1 MYGCMVLV
9 WMQYSKK
16 IIHYWLVIVLW
27 LMIGLQGSVLAS
39 SNTLIIIG
47 NYKSPIMKLSL
58 GQIRSIFLGKTN
70 KIDGQVVR
78 GYNQPAS
85 SSIYSYFYSTIFQ
98 WTPRQ
103 VNRYWTSQV
112 FGGEV
117 AQPSTVAN
125 DKAAI
130 ELTSQYTGV
139 IAYVSSRSLAL
150 SPYRDKIRVLYGK
163 YNPIYNTGGYH
174 SMDGLPAPP
183 PLAGS
188 ETHSNQSTQSTSTSA
203 PPQPTHTA
211 PSPVAS
217 PSTSSSEVPASSQAP
232 TSDLSDTGPGSS
244 SLDVFS
250 SSETGPIQKSVWES
264 IIDDYHFNDY
274 AQNTQVQKE
283 KAAFLRNP
291 KSLERMLRNATPYI
305 GYVYQQVKKNKLPSE
320 FALLPVIESGY
331 DPFAYSRVGATGL
344 WQMMPATAAGDY
356 GLSIDWWY
364 DQRRDILI
372 STRAALSYLNVLH
385 RSLGDWMLAAAAY
398 NSGSGTVK
406 KAIKF
411 ADKSGQSSNFWS
423 LQLPKETRQYVPR
436 LIAVAQIVKDA
447 QKLGIN
453 LPKIADEPYFKVVTL
468 RGQMDL
474 GEISKLSGVSINQIR
489 SLNPGMR
496 RWATSPTGTF
506 NLLLPKAS
514 VSTFQANLKS
524 LDGKKQVSW
533 QYHEVHSKESL
544 ATIAKDY
551 HTTESFLKTINSLTS
566 TTVTPGQGLLVPIR
580 LNLSYQTGGVS
591 LSSSES
597 GDVSSLTVDDLLGNA
612 DQADGDIEK
621 QMSQLK
627 LNQEDPEKPTKTE
640 PSQEDSSDDSLKQ
653 MISKIYGED

>member
-1 MYGCMVLV
+1 MYGFMVLV
-9 WMQYSKK
+9 WMQYFKK
-16 IIHYWLVIVLW
+16 LIQYFPIIFLWLVF
-27 LMIGLQGSVLAS
+27 GLQVNVSAS
-39 SNTLIIIG
+39 EDNLIVIG
-47 NYKSPIMKLSL
+47 NQKSTIKKLSS
-58 GQIRSIFLGKTN
+58 GQIQSIFLGKTS

-78 GYNQPAS
+78 GYHQPS
-85 SSIYSYFYSTIFQ
+85 GSTQYNDFFQTIFQ

-103 VNRYWTSQV
+103 VNRYWSSQI
-112 FGGEV
+112 FGGGNT
-117 AQPSTVAN
+117 QPSTVAN
-125 DKAAI
+125 DAAAI
-130 ELTSQYTGV
+130 KLTSQYKGV
-139 IAYVSSRSLAL
+139 ITYVSSRSLAL
-150 SPYRDKIRVLYGK
+150 SPYRNKVRVLFGK
-163 YNPIYNTGGYH
+163 YHPVYNTGGYH
-174 SMDGLPAPP
+174 SSDGLPAPP
-183 PLAGS
+183 PLADNS
-188 ETHSNQSTQSTSTSA
+188 QPNEAINQPPTSA
-203 PPQPTHTA
+203 PISS
-211 PSPVAS
+211 PSPVES
-217 PSTSSSEVPASSQAP
+217 SSTSSGDVSAFSQLSASA
-232 TSDLSDTGPGSS
+232 LSDTGPGSAS
-244 SLDVFS
+244 QDVFS
-250 SSETGPIQKSVWES
+250 SPESRPVQTTVWSQIIQGFQ
-264 IIDDYHFNDY
+264 FNDY
-274 AQNTQVQKE
+274 ARNSQVLEE

-291 KSLERMLRNATPYI
+291 QALQRMLRNATPYI
-305 GYVYQQVKKNKLPSE
+305 GYVLQQVKKNKLPAE

-398 NSGSGTVK
+398 NSGLGTVK
-406 KAIKF
+406 KAIRR
-411 ADKSGQSSNFWS
+411 ADKTGQSSNFWS

-436 LIAVAQIVKDA
+436 LIAVAQIIKDA
-447 QKLGIN
+447 KTLGID
-453 LPKIADEPYFKVVTL
+453 LPEIADKPYFKTVTL

-496 RWATSPTGTF
+496 RWATSPTGSF
-506 NLLLPKAS
+506 NLLLPVAS

-551 HTTESFLKTINSLTS
+551 HTTESFLKTINSLAS

-591 LSSSES
+591 LSTSES
-597 GDVSSLTVDDLLGNA
+597 GDVSSLTVEDLLGGG
-612 DQADGDIEK
+612 DQAGDNIEK

-627 LNQEDPEKPTKTE
+627 LNQEDPEKPSKKT
-640 PSQEDSSDDSLKQ
+640 PSESDSSDDSLKQ
-653 MISKIYGED
+653 MISKIYGEE

>member
-1 MYGCMVLV
+1 MVLV

-16 IIHYWLVIVLW
+16 IIHYWLVIALW
-27 LMIGLQGSVLAS
+27 FILGLQGNVLAS
-39 SNTLIIIG
+39 NNNLIIIG
-47 NYKSPIMKLSL
+47 NDKSPIKQLSL

-70 KIDGQVVR
+70 KVDGQVVR

-103 VNRYWTSQV
+103 VNRYWSSQV

-117 AQPSTVAN
+117 TQPSTVAN

-130 ELTSQYTGV
+130 KLTSQYKGV

-150 SPYRDKIRVLYGK
+150 SPYRNKIRVLYGK
-163 YNPIYNTGGYH
+163 YNPVYNTGGYH

-188 ETHSNQSTQSTSTSA
+188 GTHSSQSAQSTSTSA
-203 PPQPTHTA
+203 SPP
-211 PSPVAS
+211 VDS
-217 PSTSSSEVPASSQAP
+217 PSTSSSEVPAFSQASS
-232 TSDLSDTGPGSS
+232 SDLSDTGPGSS
-244 SLDVFS
+244 SQDVFS
-250 SSETGPIQKSVWES
+250 SPETGPIQKSVWES
-264 IIDDYHFNDY
+264 IINGYQFNDY
-274 AQNTQVQKE
+274 ARNTQVQKE

-291 KSLERMLRNATPYI
+291 KSLESMLRNATPYI

-398 NSGSGTVK
+398 NSGVGTVR
-406 KAIKF
+406 KAIKL
-411 ADKSGQSSNFWS
+411 ADKTGRSSNFWS

-436 LIAVAQIVKDA
+436 LIAIAQIVKDA
-447 QKLGIN
+447 KKLGVK
-453 LPKIADEPYFKVVTL
+453 LPEIADEPYFKVVTL

-496 RWATSPTGTF
+496 RWATSPTGAF

-566 TTVTPGQGLLVPIR
+566 STVTPGQGLLVPIR

-591 LSSSES
+591 LSTSES
-597 GDVSSLTVDDLLGNA
+597 SDVSSLTVDDLLGST
-612 DQADGDIEK
+612 DQAGGDIEK

-627 LNQEDPEKPTKTE
+627 LNQEDPKKPTKTE
-640 PSQEDSSDDSLKQ
+640 PSQEDPSDDSLKQ